1 MAGLVIRYWTALN
14 NNLLNLITL
23 NILFT
28 QFSQRNQRLNL
39 VQGQRIKQYL
49 GNFRMIE
56 RILIEAEAADQLL
69 VPLLRGVN
77 VFSNLVQSLFERTLC
92 DS

>member
-1 MAGLVIRYWTALN
+1 MTGLVIRYWTALAN
-14 NNLLNLITL
+14 HLLNLITL

-56 RILIEAEAADQLL
+56 RILIEAKTADQLL
-69 VPLLRGVN
+69 VPLLRGIN

>member
-1 MAGLVIRYWTALN
+1 MTGLVIRYWTALAN
-14 NNLLNLITL
+14 HLLNLITL

-28 QFSQRNQRLNL
+28 QFSQRNERLNL

-56 RILIEAEAADQLL
+56 RILIEAKATEQLL
-69 VPLLRGVN
+69 ISLLRGIN

>member
-1 MAGLVIRYWTALN
+1 MAGLVIRHWTALTN
-14 NNLLNLITL
+14 YLFNLITL

-56 RILIEAEAADQLL
+56 RILIEAEAAD
-69 VPLLRGVN
+69 
-77 VFSNLVQSLFERTLC
+77 
-92 DS
+92 